1 MTPEELEDHA
11 ETLELVNSELA
22 ARLGRQA
29 GSTAKIDTKAIAL
42 AGYAV
47 VAASFL
53 ATQHPQPVL
62 AGLAYAA
69 YVAALGLSIF
79 AYAIGSHRDVPDPRR
94 LLNGYA
100 LRPKPEVLAALAA
113 ERVKAFEINAG
124 RQARRVRFWRAS
136 LIALAVGVTLMV
148 VSIVVQTG
156 HHDSTTRPGHA
167 DAYFSAGPAAHR

>member
-1 MTPEELEDHA
+1 MTPEGLEDHA
-11 ETLELVNSELA
+11 ETLELVNAELA
-22 ARLGRQA
+22 ARLDRQA
-29 GSTAKIDTKAIAL
+29 DSTAKIDTKALAL

-69 YVAALGLSIF
+69 YVVALGLSVF
-79 AYAIGSHRDVPDPRR
+79 AYAIGSHRDVPNPRR

-100 LRPKPEVLAALAA
+100 LRPKPQVLVALAA
-113 ERVKAFEINAG
+113 ERVKAFEANAG
-124 RQARRVRFWRAS
+124 RHKRKASLWRAS
-136 LIALAVGVTLMV
+136 LIALAIGVTLMV
-148 VSIVVQTG
+148 VSIVVHTD

-167 DAYFSAGPAAHR
+167 DAYFSP